1 MRLPEFEYVE
11 PRSLKEA
18 TAMLAAEPEAA
29 MLAGGTDLLVSMKH
43 RVIQPK
49 RLVNLQGLAELKQI
63 TNGDDGV
70 TIGSLT
76 TLHAIASSSL
86 LRKSYPALAS
96 AAGEVGAYALQVMG
110 TLGGNLCQGNRCRYY
125 NQSAS
130 WRSARPLCYKAGG
143 EICHIVRKPGE
154 CHSTYCGDVAP
165 VLIALGADVTA
176 VGPAGMRT
184 FPVAELYTHDG
195 KKPLSLKPGEIIKHV
210 SLPPDP
216 GTTVYLK
223 WRLRQAIEF
232 PIVSVALSLRKG
244 KEGRIEQAR
253 VVFSGVGPGPV
264 EATKVEKLMQ
274 GASLNECT
282 VKKVT
287 DLAAKEISPMRTS
300 IYSAAYKRRMAA
312 VLLEKALEES
322 ERMKP

>member
-18 TAMLAAEPEAA
+18 IAMLAAEPEAA

-43 RVIQPK
+43 RVIQPR
-49 RLVNLQGLAELKQI
+49 RLINLKVFRDLAHISAE
-63 TNGDDGV
+63 GGSV

-76 TLHAIASSSL
+76 TLRAIASSSL
-86 LRKSYPALAS
+86 LRKSYPAIVS

-125 NQSAS
+125 NQSVF
-130 WRSARPLCYKAGG
+130 WRSARPHCYKAGG

-176 VGPAGMRT
+176 AGPAGMRT
-184 FPVAELYTHDG
+184 FPLAELYTQDG

-223 WRLRQAIEF
+223 WRLRQSIEF
-232 PIVSVALSLRKG
+232 PIVSVALNLRKG
-244 KEGRIEQAR
+244 KEGQVEQAR

-264 EATKVEKLMQ
+264 EAMKVEKLMK
-274 GASLNECT
+274 GKSLNERSA
-282 VKKVT
+282 KKIT

-312 VLLEKALEES
+312 VLLEKAFEEV
-322 ERMKP
+322 ERIEP